1 MLLLLT
7 LYAVLFDRPSAPSQ
21 QAVTT
26 YAMHVHSF
34 VALQMAL
41 QRTVYWMA
49 DGLISGCVLKLV
61 VAVLRADRVAS
72 LHLPMAAKIVQAMR
86 LRRVTRKFAQV
97 RLVGVGELGCS

>member
-1 MLLLLT
+1 MACMLLLLT

-49 DGLISGCVLKLV
+49 DGLISGCALKLV
-61 VAVLRADRVAS
+61 VAGLTLELVATQCLR
-72 LHLPMAAKIVQAMR
+72 MAAMIV
-86 LRRVTRKFAQV
+86 
-97 RLVGVGELGCS
+97 